1 MLRIRYVWY
10 LGRRYDCEDERD
22 RIMEVAIFGTVDD
35 RFLGV
40 VCGIC
45 WFDRER
51 RYDGGGRGDGLL
63 RDGGN
68 W

>member
-1 MLRIRYVWY
+1 MFGIWEEDTTVR
-10 LGRRYDCEDERD
+10 DERD
-22 RIMEVAIFGTVDD
+22 RIMEVVAIFGTVDD

-51 RYDGGGRGDGLL
+51 RYDGGGRGDVLL

-68 W
+68 E